1 MKKTLLIAL
10 AAVLL
15 YSCSKKNDSSPS
27 SITGKWYVTLDSLA
41 EYTDGTLSSHSTT
54 LPNRTDYATFNTNG
68 SGQSVSTTSG
78 VTSTVNYS
86 YTVSGKILTL
96 SFPTQV
102 VNGETIQAYSEQFTI
117 NILNSSKLETQYSTT
132 EIDGGDT
139 FKIFEL
145 TDFDR

>member
-41 EYTDGTLSSHSTT
+41 EYTDGTLSSNIPQPSPTVPTMPHSIQMAAVY
-54 LPNRTDYATFNTNG
+54 PYQPPVA
-68 SGQSVSTTSG
+68 

-102 VNGETIQAYSEQFTI
+102 VNGDNYPGLFRTIHH
-117 NILNSSKLETQYSTT
+117 
-132 EIDGGDT
+132 
-139 FKIFEL
+139 
-145 TDFDR
+145 